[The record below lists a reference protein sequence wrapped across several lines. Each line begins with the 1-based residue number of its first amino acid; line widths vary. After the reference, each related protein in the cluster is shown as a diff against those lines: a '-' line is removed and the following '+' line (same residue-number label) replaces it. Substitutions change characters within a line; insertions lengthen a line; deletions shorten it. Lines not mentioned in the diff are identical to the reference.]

1 MSNNVLWLA
10 LYFEAPLLSFGGASK
25 FDRRET
31 LGFPTRSAVTGL
43 IAAALGIDRGDRA
56 GLARL
61 AGLRFESVVF
71 REQTGGMLEDY
82 HTVGGGYRRGSANIP
97 ISADRKGC
105 STVVTSR
112 YYFADGKYGAVLA
125 GPDELLEEIGQA
137 LRDPVWGGWIG
148 RKHCL
153 PTTPVFQGIFPAE
166 QEALAKLQTL
176 AEGSELR
183 IYEECPLETSGAMLY
198 PDLPVDFS
206 SREFRPRAVEE
217 R

>member
-1 MSNNVLWLA
+1 MSSNEAWLA
-10 LYFEAPLLSFGGASK
+10 LYFDAPLLSFGGECK

-31 LGFPTRSAVTGL
+31 LSFPSRSAVTGL
-43 IAAALGIDRGDRA
+43 VAAALGVAHDDRPA
-56 GLARL
+56 LARL
-61 AGLRFESVVF
+61 AQLRLESVAF
-71 REQTGGMLEDY
+71 REKMGVLLEDY
-82 HTVGGGYRRGSANIP
+82 HTAGGGYPGN
-97 ISADRKGC
+97 SADIPVSASRK
-105 STVVTSR
+105 SHPVVTQR
-112 YYFADGKYGAVLA
+112 HYFADGKFGAVLA
-125 GPDELLEEIGQA
+125 GPSGFLEEIGQA

-148 RKHCL
+148 RKHCI